1 MSMDPPLDQQASDEF
16 DHVERI
22 RQPSSRLDVEGVTRE
37 KMLSLKKSRAGH
49 LGYLNRLYKDV
60 ELLMQNSE
68 NYREVR
74 VIRKDVEAAF
84 GRCLQAYEEYY
95 QLAIEPETKSAALD
109 DYYSIMINRKEFDER
124 VEEWLRKVETPPST
138 HEQNLDTSARHVSP
152 SQVESGTSK
161 SKSSKSS
168 SRARDKSKKAK
179 ADLLRREVEL
189 KSLIKRQEME
199 REMERQIAEM
209 KTQEDELKRRI
220 ALLKAEEEIEKAK
233 ATDGVYAGTEYPK
246 SERKPVYKEEVGGK
260 PLARPPL
267 PREDPNQVRRNYS
280 RSELNPSAEP
290 WHPGPPRTATSG
302 ADLLGSQQ
310 LQQVLGQQHEAL
322 QMMAHSLQQ
331 ALEMPKREL
340 LTFDGNSLSYWL
352 FVNNFEVNIAKGF
365 EMPNQDSPTLSSSAL
380 ERPER
385 PSRIVL

>member
-22 RQPSSRLDVEGVTRE
+22 RQLSSRLDVEGVTRE
-37 KMLSLKKSRAGH
+37 KMLSLKKSQAGH

-95 QLAIEPETKSAALD
+95 QLAIEPETKSVALD
-109 DYYSIMINRKEFDER
+109 DDYSIMINRKEFDER

-138 HEQNLDTSARHVSP
+138 HEQNFNTSACHVSP

-168 SRARDKSKKAK
+168 SRASDKSKKAK

-189 KSLIKRQEME
+189 KSLMKRQEME
-199 REMERQIAEM
+199 R
-209 KTQEDELKRRI
+209 
-220 ALLKAEEEIEKAK
+220 
-233 ATDGVYAGTEYPK
+233 G
-246 SERKPVYKEEVGGK
+246 
-260 PLARPPL
+260 
-267 PREDPNQVRRNYS
+267 N
-280 RSELNPSAEP
+280 
-290 WHPGPPRTATSG
+290 G
-302 ADLLGSQQ
+302 A
-310 LQQVLGQQHEAL
+310 A
-322 QMMAHSLQQ
+322 
-331 ALEMPKREL
+331 
-340 LTFDGNSLSYWL
+340 NS
-352 FVNNFEVNIAKGF
+352 
-365 EMPNQDSPTLSSSAL
+365 
-380 ERPER
+380 
-385 PSRIVL
+385 